1 MRSLLIAS
9 FVCFTTAVAAAGSV
23 TVTGA
28 PNASL
33 EALAGSPTLV
43 TVVLKDSGAE
53 DPNLRVVGVESNY
66 FTVLT
71 SKGDRI
77 PYLYEL
83 VSEVRVQ
90 GGAIEKPKADF
101 SNTRALRPEDQ
112 QILADAWARAAEI
125 FNISNDDQERKT
137 RAAILMALGG
147 NPDAKAYLQQLSET
161 NDLKVA
167 VSSSVALYLVGADVQ
182 EKVVKEGLRSGNR
195 AIRGQAATL
204 AGLTNYVDA
213 VPQLIKM
220 SQDRVADYGPASV
233 LALAR
238 LDQKS
243 IVPNLLGMIR
253 ENNRTRAVAA
263 IQALKMLGGDDLQ
276 EQLEYIIGESKGMER
291 FHAILA
297 LHEVAPE
304 SAKPL
309 LQAMVTEV
317 PTLAHEAALVLATEG
332 DWEGTQLLRNR
343 LGRREDPTEENLVF
357 KARMATALF
366 LGGDPAALAIY
377 QELLRHDMVAPKLE
391 AFERMIEIGD
401 RRSFTMIQ
409 SSILSTNNE
418 VALGACNVAA
428 ALADPAYRERLLAV
442 RLAGHD
448 F

>member
-1 MRSLLIAS
+1 MRLLLTAS
-9 FVCFTTAVAAAGSV
+9 FFCLTAALAAAGSV
-23 TVTGA
+23 AVTGA

-53 DPNLRVVGVESNY
+53 DPNLRVVGVEKNY

-71 SKGDRI
+71 TKGDRI

-90 GGAIEKPKADF
+90 GGTIEKAKSDF

-112 QILADAWARAAEI
+112 QILSDAWNRAGEI

-147 NPDAKAYLQQLSET
+147 NADAKAYLQQLSET

-167 VSSSVALYLVGADVQ
+167 VSSSVALYLVGMDVQ

-195 AIRGQAATL
+195 GIRGQAATL
-204 AGLTNYVDA
+204 AGLTNYLDA

-220 SQDRVADYGPASV
+220 SQDRVADYGPAAV

-238 LDQKS
+238 MDQKS
-243 IVPNLLGMIR
+243 VLPNLLGMVR
-253 ENNRTRAVAA
+253 ENNKTRALAASQA
-263 IQALKMLGGDDLQ
+263 IQMLGGEDIP
-276 EQLEYIIGESKGMER
+276 EQLEYIINESTGMER

-297 LHEVAPE
+297 LHAVAP
-304 SAKPL
+304 AAATPL
-309 LQAMVTEV
+309 LQQMLKEV
-317 PTLAHEAALVLATEG
+317 PTLAHEAALVLAEQG
-332 DWEGTQLLRNR
+332 EWEGTQLLRSR
-343 LGRREDPTEENLVF
+343 LDRREDPTDENLIF
-357 KARMATALF
+357 KARMATSLF

-377 QELLRHDMVAPKLE
+377 QELLRHDSTAPKIE
-391 AFERMIEIGD
+391 AFQRMIQIGD
-401 RRSFTMIQ
+401 RRSFPMIQ

-428 ALADPAYRERLLAV
+428 ALADSAYRERLLAV